1 MGQDVVVALGIA
13 LVVVL
18 VLTLALTAL
27 WRRAVRI
34 DRAHLA
40 VLAARRTLEAQLDRR
55 AAATRSLVATGVLDP
70 SAAVLLADVAHR
82 AADGAVEPVVDDGL
96 DGPRPGGDDAPTGAS
111 RTLTES
117 ELSRTLRAVLD
128 TEVRDDLAADPRSRA
143 ALGEL
148 DSAWYRVE
156 VARRFHDTR
165 VVQAR
170 QARAGWAARTFH
182 LAGRAP
188 VPRTADMDTDHV
200 EGAGA

>member
-82 AADGAVEPVVDDGL
+82 AA